1 MVLVVIVVLTFYTAA
16 FPGFFTEV
24 FGRPLHVAAAAAEAP
39 AGLLAS
45 LRAVRVVLQLAAVFG
60 LTVAPRLLQA
70 L

>member
-1 MVLVVIVVLTFYTAA
+1 MFYAAA

-24 FGRPLHVAAAAAEAP
+24 FGWALHEAATAA
-39 AGLLAS
+39 LLPRW
-45 LRAVRVVLQLAAVFG
+45 RAMRVVLQLAVVFG